1 MFSIQN
7 IQMIVVVAVVYVVV
21 VVVVSMMGYS
31 ISLISHIFQR
41 CSYTSLIQRKVSL
54 FVVKNSFT
62 IDDLKYN

>member
-7 IQMIVVVAVVYVVV
+7 IQMIVVVAVVYVV